1 MSDQVL
7 PSTSPEALLSAVL
20 KSNANT
26 GNPRLKQ
33 ILEIGIRHLQAF
45 ALEADIPP
53 AELEVALDFLVAIGQ
68 ASGPKKHEGI
78 LLADILGLATLV
90 QLNDARNALDAGGT
104 EPALIG
110 PFWRANQP
118 ERKNGERIST
128 DDTPGPRLT
137 VTGQVLSLDGTPLAG
152 ARVETWQASPKG
164 LYENQDESQPRMNLR
179 GRFVTDEH
187 GNFSFE
193 SVRPAGY
200 PVPVDGPCGELLA
213 AQSRHTMR
221 PAHLHFLVVA
231 PGHKVLA
238 TQFFDADDPHA
249 YDDVVFGAVGSL
261 LRQFESDGAGGFK
274 LDVKLRMERGET
286 RVPKCPIP

>member
-1 MSDQVL
+1 
-7 PSTSPEALLSAVL
+7 
-20 KSNANT
+20 
-26 GNPRLKQ
+26 
-33 ILEIGIRHLQAF
+33 
-45 ALEADIPP
+45 
-53 AELEVALDFLVAIGQ
+53 
-68 ASGPKKHEGI
+68 
-78 LLADILGLATLV
+78 
-90 QLNDARNALDAGGT
+90 
-104 EPALIG
+104 
-110 PFWRANQP
+110 
-118 ERKNGERIST
+118 
-128 DDTPGPRLT
+128 
-137 VTGQVLSLDGTPLAG
+137 
-152 ARVETWQASPKG
+152 
-164 LYENQDESQPRMNLR
+164 MNLR
-179 GRFVTDEH
+179 GRFVTDEN